1 MMKKSGTYSV
11 EGFSVGRQIIAEA
24 CTQAKYYN
32 HIIGLSEM
40 DVTKAT
46 DIIEKHK
53 EKTGERLS
61 FTSWAMKCVAQAVTE
76 YKVVQTFR
84 VKRKKKLIVF
94 DDVDI
99 KANVEKDDIDGKKIP
114 VVYTIRKANE
124 KSFEEIQ
131 EEIRMAQKY
140 DEDKREKEAKIK
152 KQQRNLMRLPVW
164 FREFFIWRSI
174 MRDPFKIKKNFGTIG
189 VTAMGMFGK
198 GLYGWAVPKTM
209 HSTTVALGAII
220 KRPIV
225 DENNKIVIKKILP
238 VTTEFNHDIVDGG
251 PAVRF
256 VARLYELMEQ
266 AYGLENYM

>member
-1 MMKKSGTYSV
+1 MKKSGTYSV

-24 CTQAKYYN
+24 CSQAKYYN
-32 HIIGLSEM
+32 HIVGLSEM

-61 FTSWAMKCVAQAVTE
+61 FTSWVMKCVAQAVTE
-76 YKVVQTFR
+76 YKVVQSFR

-152 KQQRNLMRLPVW
+152 RQHRTLMRLPVW

-198 GLYGWAVPKTM
+198 GLYGWAIPKTM

-225 DENNKIVIKKILP
+225 DENDEIVIKKILP

-256 VARLYELMEQ
+256 VARLYELMDQ